1 VLRAPDFKAVLVP
14 MMQKVVINLRCF
26 ALLLCIFLFCSF
38 PLFSYAESI
47 ASAIPT
53 ASNSDKLPLE
63 KVRLQLKW
71 FHQFQ
76 FAVYYSAIEQG
87 YYAEEGL
94 DVELIE
100 RDLNKSVKWVALIP
114 VKSEQVS

>member
-1 VLRAPDFKAVLVP
+1 MIPTPPNLKASPPLIVD
-14 MMQKVVINLRCF
+14 CF
-26 ALLLCIFLFCSF
+26 LAQLLCVLLLCCF
-38 PLFSYAESI
+38 PLVSHAELST
-47 ASAIPT
+47 SAVP
-53 ASNSDKLPLE
+53 AVLSAEKPPLE

-76 FAVYYSAIEQG
+76 FAGYYAAIEQG

-100 RDLNKSVKWVALIP
+100 RDLDKSVVD
-114 VKSEQVS
+114 